1 MKLIVGL
8 GNIGKEYEKTK
19 HNVGFMVV
27 DKVAEELGLKFKER
41 GCESDYA
48 KSNLGGES
56 FILAKPRTYMNDSG
70 RAVKSLMKKFHI
82 DIHDVMVVVDDID
95 LEPGRIR
102 IRKNGS
108 AGTHNGLKS
117 IVFETQSSEFLRT
130 RVGIGKQNE
139 HEDLAGYVLSALK
152 MTEAQILGIDNAKN
166 VVLEYLNGKQ
176 PDELMSKFNG
186 EK

>member
-19 HNVGFMVV
+19 HNVGFMVI
-27 DKVAEELGLKFKER
+27 DKVAEKLGLKFKER
-41 GCESDYA
+41 GCESDYVQS
-48 KSNLGGES
+48 KVEGES
-56 FILAKPRTYMNDSG
+56 IILAKPRTYMNDSG
-70 RAVKSLMKKFHI
+70 RAVKSLCKKFDI
-82 DIHDVMVVVDDID
+82 DIHDVMIISDDID

-102 IRKNGS
+102 VRKNGS

-117 IVFETQSSEFLRT
+117 IVFETGSQEFCRT

-139 HEDLAGYVLSALK
+139 HEDLANFVLSNLRLTDAQVSGIDRARDAVLDFALG
-152 MTEAQILGIDNAKN
+152 LGIDDIMCK
-166 VVLEYLNGKQ
+166 Y
-176 PDELMSKFNG
+176 NG